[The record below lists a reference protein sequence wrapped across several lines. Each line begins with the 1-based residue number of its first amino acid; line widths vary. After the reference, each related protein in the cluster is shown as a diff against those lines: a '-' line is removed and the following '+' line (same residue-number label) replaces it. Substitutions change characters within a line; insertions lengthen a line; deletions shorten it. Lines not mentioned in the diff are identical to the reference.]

1 MYLRLKA
8 KTIGGNHYY
17 AIKNI
22 DIIPSLQQRARFSRK
37 GEASLKGGG
46 RVWIINPQT
55 FPAAYRNM
63 GQTPKTRRRGEWDE
77 IMRNGVPRRLVDWF
91 AMTN

>member
-1 MYLRLKA
+1 MEFIYTQPATLSMYLRLKA

-46 RVWIINPQT
+46 RV
-55 FPAAYRNM
+55 
-63 GQTPKTRRRGEWDE
+63 
-77 IMRNGVPRRLVDWF
+77 
-91 AMTN
+91 

>member
-46 RVWIINPQT
+46 RV
-55 FPAAYRNM
+55 
-63 GQTPKTRRRGEWDE
+63 
-77 IMRNGVPRRLVDWF
+77 
-91 AMTN
+91 